1 MLTGVK
7 VVIKDLRNKN
17 CLLIF
22 YKRDFL
28 TYLAGHCG
36 FVSSVGVGS
45 ASPRNHVACHVEQSR
60 IIQLSELKP
69 NLFEL
74 FKRAYEKSQIVDIS
88 TSNLV
93 FYRSF

>member
-36 FVSSVGVGS
+36 FVSSVRAGF
-45 ASPRNHVACHVEQSR
+45 ASPKQ
-60 IIQLSELKP
+60 
-69 NLFEL
+69 
-74 FKRAYEKSQIVDIS
+74 
-88 TSNLV
+88 
-93 FYRSF
+93 RSVSC